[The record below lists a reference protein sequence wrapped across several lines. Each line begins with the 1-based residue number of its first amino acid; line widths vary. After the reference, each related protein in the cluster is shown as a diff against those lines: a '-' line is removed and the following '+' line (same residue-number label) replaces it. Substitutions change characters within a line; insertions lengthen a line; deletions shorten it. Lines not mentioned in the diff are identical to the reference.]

1 MKTQKE
7 LKELYKKELAKAWE
21 DEKMQDFCLKNA
33 AYIIEYDNGLFEIDK
48 PRIQKDFCFAY
59 GMYAQ
64 ATAEEINEA
73 EAMSEHA
80 RTSEQYF
87 IDENLK
93 GINDW
98 IKQLKTIAEEMRL
111 NWAEGS
117 RPHYMVATNAHYYG
131 QTEDCK
137 LKSFS
142 IVNTFDMVSI
152 GTLCED
158 IEFVEM
164 LIDGYEKVKED
175 FTKRLKAY
183 LKKYGTSKVNSWTY
197 LVD

>member
-1 MKTQKE
+1 M
-7 LKELYKKELAKAWE
+7 YKKELRKAWE
-21 DEKMQDFCLKNA
+21 DEKMQNFCLKQA
-33 AYIIEYDNGLFEIDK
+33 AYIIEYNNGLFEIDK
-48 PRIQKDFCFAY
+48 PSIKKDFCFGY

-64 ATAEEINEA
+64 ATEKEIEAA

-87 IDENLK
+87 IDENLRD
-93 GINDW
+93 INHR
-98 IKQLKTIAEEMRL
+98 IKQLENIANDMRL

-117 RPHYMVATNAHYYG
+117 HPIYMVETNERYYG

-142 IVNTFDMVSI
+142 IINTFDRAGS
-152 GTLCED
+152 GTLCENV
-158 IEFVEM
+158 ELVEM

-175 FTKRLKAY
+175 FTKRLKTY
-183 LKKYGTSKVNSWTY
+183 LKKYGTSKINSWTY